1 MKFIIDN
8 KDNNNLAFYTYAV
21 KISYGKIPNCKIIN
35 DKKDFKIDDNNVIK
49 KKIIF

>member
-1 MKFIIDN
+1 MKFVINN

-21 KISYGKIPNCKIIN
+21 KKSYEKIPNEKMIN
-35 DKKDFKIDDNNVIK
+35 KKTDNKTNDDIKK

>member
-1 MKFIIDN
+1 MKFVINN

-21 KISYGKIPNCKIIN
+21 KKTYEKIPSENIIN
-35 DKKDFKIDDNNVIK
+35 KKPDNKKNDDIKK

>member
-1 MKFIIDN
+1 MKFVTNN

-21 KISYGKIPNCKIIN
+21 KKSYDKIPNEKIIN
-35 DKKDFKIDDNNVIK
+35 EKIDNKTNDNIKK